1 MKKYFFIIISVFTLV
16 ALSSCAPKS
25 AYQAQDSLH
34 TASREASSQAAHTKK
49 ERTTLTKD
57 SYRMKGDIKRI
68 KEAERLFD
76 TKSGIVL
83 SY

>member
-1 MKKYFFIIISVFTLV
+1 MKNYLLFFISVTLF
-16 ALSSCAPKS
+16 ATLTACAPKV

-34 TASREASSQAAHTKK
+34 GAAKEASTQASQTKK
-49 ERTTLTKD
+49 SSTALNKD
-57 SYRMKGDIKRI
+57 QYKMKGDIKNV

-76 TKSGIVL
+76 RKSGIVL

>member
-1 MKKYFFIIISVFTLV
+1 MKKYFLLFISVFSFIILT
-16 ALSSCAPKS
+16 ACAPKV

-34 TASREASSQAAHTKK
+34 TAANEASTQARQSKK
-49 ERTTLTKD
+49 AGTALNKD
-57 SYRMKGDIKRI
+57 RYKMKGDIHNI

-76 TKSGIVL
+76 KKSGIVL

>member
-1 MKKYFFIIISVFTLV
+1 MKKYFSLIFLVFTLA
-16 ALSSCAPKS
+16 ALSACAPS
-25 AYQAQDSLH
+25 AAYQAQDSLH
-34 TASREASSQAAHTKK
+34 AASREASSQAAQTKK
-49 ERTTLTKD
+49 ESSALNND